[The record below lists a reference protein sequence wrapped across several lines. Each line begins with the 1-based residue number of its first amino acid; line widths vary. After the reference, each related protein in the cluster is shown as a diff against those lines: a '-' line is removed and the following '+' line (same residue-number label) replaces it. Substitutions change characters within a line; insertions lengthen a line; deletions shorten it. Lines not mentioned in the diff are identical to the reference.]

1 MKDFINQI
9 KPLFPITYNEAMV
22 AKLLAN
28 LKIEFKDPAAWL
40 PMVIQ
45 IVLYVLADFIAGIV
59 LGIVGFILPI
69 LGFFWGTLGTLV
81 GLYTICGIVLS
92 VLDYLKVFESK
103 ETTEEKNDQE

>member
-69 LGFFWGTLGTLV
+69 LGFFWGTIGTIV
-81 GLYTICGIVLS
+81 GIYTICGIILS
-92 VLDYLKVFESK
+92 VCEYFHVFEPKSQ
-103 ETTEEKNDQE
+103 D

>member
-22 AKLLAN
+22 AKLLSS

-69 LGFFWGTLGTLV
+69 LGFFWGTIGTIV
-81 GLYTICGIVLS
+81 GIYTLCGIVLS
-92 VLDYLKVFESK
+92 ICEYLHVFEPKSQ
-103 ETTEEKNDQE
+103 D